1 MTRYGASPIASLGAS
16 RHAET
21 CKTKVRSKWKPRT
34 NYAGYADWTV
44 LANGNRWTI
53 AAFVAV
59 AARRSAACR
68 CNSWAAHA
76 GTGQYDLFARH
87 RTVLRRRPIGFIHTE
102 VEPRQTRLCDFVD
115 HMLSESNTR
124 DTFLGAET
132 AGDLDVETKTYT
144 MPE

>member
-1 MTRYGASPIASLGAS
+1 MAQYGASPIASLGAS
-16 RHAET
+16 RYAET

-59 AARRSAACR
+59 AAKVLAACR

-87 RTVLRRRPIGFIHTE
+87 RTVLRRQPIGFTHTKAE
-102 VEPRQTRLCDFVD
+102 SRQTVRLTIPSATCCP
-115 HMLSESNTR
+115 HQICETCSRTR
-124 DTFLGAET
+124 
-132 AGDLDVETKTYT
+132 
-144 MPE
+144 